1 MPGELDA
8 VFDRFA
14 HDKENLPE
22 MPEIRLV
29 VRRRDRVVSLTRDCD
44 DGAPGLPG

>member
-22 MPEIRLV
+22 MPDIRLV
-29 VRRRDRVVSLTRDCD
+29 
-44 DGAPGLPG
+44 